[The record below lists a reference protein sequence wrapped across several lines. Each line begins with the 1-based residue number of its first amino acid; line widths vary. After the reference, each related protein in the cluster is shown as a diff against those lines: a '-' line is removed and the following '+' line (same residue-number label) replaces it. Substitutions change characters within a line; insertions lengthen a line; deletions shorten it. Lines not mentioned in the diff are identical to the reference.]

1 MRVVKFG
8 DSGTEVK
15 CAITDFGPPAR
26 HNSIIPDR
34 KVIALL
40 FPSRPH
46 ASRLVRFFLE
56 THASRCRSK
65 DNIITSATRHAEVKN
80 EFLVSI
86 KSSKK
91 IGEVQCLFIVHK
103 IEFNK

>member
-15 CAITDFGPPAR
+15 CAITDFGPPPTR
-26 HNSIIPDR
+26 HNSTIPDR

-65 DNIITSATRHAEVKN
+65 DNIIPSATRRHAEVKN

-86 KSSKK
+86 K
-91 IGEVQCLFIVHK
+91 
-103 IEFNK
+103 

>member
-8 DSGTEVK
+8 DSGTEVN
-15 CAITDFGPPAR
+15 CAITDSAR
-26 HNSIIPDR
+26 HNATIPDR

-40 FPSRPH
+40 FPSRLH
-46 ASRLVRFFLE
+46 ASRLVPFFLE

-65 DNIITSATRHAEVKN
+65 DNVIPSATRHAEYKT

-86 KSSKK
+86 K
-91 IGEVQCLFIVHK
+91 
-103 IEFNK
+103 